1 MDVIR
6 RKERRHETAVNV
18 QCSCRRP
25 EECTECNVLGMS
37 INMSTSG
44 MCIYT
49 RAYFKKGAHL
59 NVECKYN
66 GLVRKNA
73 VVKWCKEIA
82 GEDLYRVGIA
92 FDET

>member
-6 RKERRHETAVNV
+6 RKERRHITAVNV

-25 EECTECNVLGMS
+25 EECTECNVPGMS
-37 INMSTSG
+37 LNASTSG

-49 RAYFKKGAHL
+49 LASFKRGTRL

-66 GLVRKNA
+66 GIVRKNA
-73 VVKWCKEIA
+73 VVKWCKEIP
-82 GEDLYRVGIA
+82 GEDLYRIGLA